1 MALIP
6 LNTFKTKTSMIGT
19 GTVLTTA
26 TTVYTAPV
34 GTTAIVLMA
43 QVSNISTQTQEISFV
58 HWRNIPILADAQ
70 GNGAQPG
77 ATPSFLVK
85 DFAIPPNDAA
95 SLLTG
100 KLIIET
106 LDSIRAY
113 SQTQGSLQLVLS
125 ILETANE

>member
-6 LNTFKTKTSMIGT
+6 LNTFKTKTAMIGT
-19 GTVLTTA
+19 GTVLTTS

-43 QVSNISTQTQEISFV
+43 QVSNISTQTQSISFA

-85 DFAIPPNDAA
+85 NFEIPSNDAA

-113 SQTQGSLQLVLS
+113 SNSTGTLQLVLS